1 MGLRLTRASPGP
13 REMLDWRTDY
23 GLPIRMPSVVSFFK
37 VDCSSDG
44 GNPPRTLS
52 QSSAILVKVGYSSL
66 LLVKV
71 DCSRLQ
77 IRGKDGRLG
86 AHPRRG
92 LA

>member
-1 MGLRLTRASPGP
+1 VAATAHTLIRSTLGRDKGRPLTRT
-13 REMLDWRTDY
+13 L
-23 GLPIRMPSVVSFFK
+23 SFFK

-86 AHPRRG
+86 AHPRGG